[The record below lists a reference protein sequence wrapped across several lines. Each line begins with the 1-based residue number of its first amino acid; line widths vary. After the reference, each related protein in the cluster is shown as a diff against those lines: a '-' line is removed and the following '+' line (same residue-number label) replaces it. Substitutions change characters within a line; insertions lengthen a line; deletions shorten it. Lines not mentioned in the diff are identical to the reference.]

1 MRRIERLPQ
10 SAALLMAQL
19 LRNVDGSGLM
29 FMQDRP
35 SYQSH
40 RQMMATIVV
49 ITALVSKEDR

>member
-29 FMQDRP
+29 FMEDRP
-35 SYQSH
+35 SYQNH
-40 RQMMATIVV
+40 RQMVATIV
-49 ITALVSKEDR
+49 ITALVSKDDR